1 MEKLKQRRIDMSQGL
16 IVPNGL
22 GGEQA
27 MIPRRQNIRE
37 RLEMEKT
44 GLERRV
50 VDINKALSLLD
61 RNPDTEELMNLI
73 S

>member
-1 MEKLKQRRIDMSQGL
+1 MSNGL
-16 IVPNGL
+16 ISKADTG
-22 GGEQA
+22 Q

-44 GLERRV
+44 TLERRV
-50 VDINKALSLLD
+50 SDINKALSLLD

>member
-1 MEKLKQRRIDMSQGL
+1 MAGL
-16 IVPNGL
+16 RKYA
-22 GGEQA
+22 GEGEAQ

-50 VDINKALSLLD
+50 SDITRALSLLD
-61 RNPDTEELMNLI
+61 KNPDTEELMNLI

>member
-1 MEKLKQRRIDMSQGL
+1 MSNGL
-16 IVPNGL
+16 INKYPGD
-22 GGEQA
+22 QA
-27 MIPRRQNIRE
+27 EMMPRKQSIRD

-50 VDINKALSLLD
+50 ADITKALSLLD

>member
-1 MEKLKQRRIDMSQGL
+1 MNGGLVPHLQGA
-16 IVPNGL
+16 
-22 GGEQA
+22 EA
-27 MIPRRQNIRE
+27 MTPRRQNIRE

-50 VDINKALSLLD
+50 ADINKALSLLD

>member
-1 MEKLKQRRIDMSQGL
+1 MSQGL
-16 IVPNGL
+16 ISQFPP
-22 GGEQA
+22 GESA
-27 MIPRRQNIRE
+27 MISRKQNIRE

-44 GLERRV
+44 TLERRV
-50 VDINKALSLLD
+50 ADINKALSLLD

>member
-1 MEKLKQRRIDMSQGL
+1 MQGL
-16 IVPNGL
+16 ITSDKDTG
-22 GGEQA
+22 
-27 MIPRRQNIRE
+27 MRMMPRRQNIRE

-50 VDINKALSLLD
+50 ADINKALSLLD